1 MDEKKQLIEKED
13 TKFIYCVA
21 ILMLIFHHLFYKNN
35 VRTPWTSLIGTQLI
49 ETLARQCRVCVAMF
63 CFISGYG
70 MAKKLSCKSIR
81 VNFVNSILFSFKH
94 LFKFIKK
101 YWLIVMIVN
110 IIGFSTG
117 IRNIVFVDLLKELV
131 GKSNITEWWYV
142 EQYIKMM
149 LITPILSILACF
161 IRNNTNKT
169 KRVFY
174 VLGILLL
181 VVYIVLAIRYHL
193 GSNYSLENLNWYR
206 MFLRFGGGYTI
217 VYCYSFFLSSYEIF
231 EGKNGILLRKNVKAT
246 KSIIYISGIILT
258 LIVRWKISE
267 NDPAWSAGDII
278 FAPIIIYFLV
288 KLGKFVRKFEWMK
301 SYINIISLISTYMWF
316 IHPILCYYYF
326 NKYIY
331 SFKYVLIIFLWCVA
345 LTMVLSIIA
354 YWIENVLF
362 VKNIS
367 KKNNRYV

>member
-1 MDEKKQLIEKED
+1 MCYLI
-13 TKFIYCVA
+13 
-21 ILMLIFHHLFYKNN
+21 
-35 VRTPWTSLIGTQLI
+35 
-49 ETLARQCRVCVAMF
+49 
-63 CFISGYG
+63 
-70 MAKKLSCKSIR
+70 AK
-81 VNFVNSILFSFKH
+81 V
-94 LFKFIKK
+94 
-101 YWLIVMIVN
+101 
-110 IIGFSTG
+110 
-117 IRNIVFVDLLKELV
+117 
-131 GKSNITEWWYV
+131 
-142 EQYIKMM
+142 
-149 LITPILSILACF
+149 
-161 IRNNTNKT
+161 
-169 KRVFY
+169 
-174 VLGILLL
+174 
-181 VVYIVLAIRYHL
+181 
-193 GSNYSLENLNWYR
+193 
-206 MFLRFGGGYTI
+206 
-217 VYCYSFFLSSYEIF
+217 
-231 EGKNGILLRKNVKAT
+231 
-246 KSIIYISGIILT
+246 IYISGIILT